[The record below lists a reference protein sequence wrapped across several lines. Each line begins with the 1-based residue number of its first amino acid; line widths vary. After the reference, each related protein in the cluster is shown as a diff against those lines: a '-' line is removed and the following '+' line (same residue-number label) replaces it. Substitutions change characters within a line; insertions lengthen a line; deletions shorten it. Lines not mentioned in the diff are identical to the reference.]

1 MKNLLTAL
9 FSKFSGSDIWND
21 VGGRVYLEQAPEGTE
36 FPYIVFSIASNAPD
50 WTFTEDFEDTIIQ
63 FSLFSSSTSGV
74 EITTM
79 YADLIALFDDCSLSI
94 TSNTFIYMHRQNLTT
109 MIEEL
114 TTTEGTSNVRHWAV
128 DYNIYI
134 QAT

>member
-1 MKNLLTAL
+1 
-9 FSKFSGSDIWND
+9 
-21 VGGRVYLEQAPEGTE
+21 
-36 FPYIVFSIASNAPD
+36 
-50 WTFTEDFEDTIIQ
+50 
-63 FSLFSSSTSGV
+63 
-74 EITTM
+74 M